1 MLIDGP
7 YGVTANGMCLR
18 ERERDVNYTIRT
30 SLCAVGL
37 LIGLA
42 CFETVQATSATVCD
56 AYARN
61 HAQQASR
68 QGQVLGGGARGSL
81 IGLGIGAIAGGPA
94 LGAAIGGGIGMI
106 GGGARRQN
114 TADRIYDAAFQDC
127 MAGRVR

>member
-1 MLIDGP
+1 M
-7 YGVTANGMCLR
+7 
-18 ERERDVNYTIRT
+18 TIRI

-42 CFETVQATSATVCD
+42 CYQTVQAASATVCD

-61 HAQQASR
+61 YAKQASR
-68 QGQVLGGGARGSL
+68 QGQVVGGAARGSL
-81 IGLGIGAIAGGPA
+81 IGLGIGALAGGA
-94 LGAAIGGGIGMI
+94 GVGAAIGGGLGAI

-114 TADRIYDAAFQDC
+114 AAGQIYHAAFKDC